1 MNMSLKTYLS
11 IKFIVYV
18 FVLITVVFLS
28 SSIANENRDLK
39 NKKEVLLKQ
48 KSIYEK
54 ILKLSDKD
62 VQAKKNLYEF
72 IKVSDSELKGDS
84 RESVFSISRRLD
96 LLIINLAIW
105 FYVINFLNKKI
116 DKLKSKESG
125 IESQQML

>member
-1 MNMSLKTYLS
+1 
-11 IKFIVYV
+11 
-18 FVLITVVFLS
+18 
-28 SSIANENRDLK
+28 
-39 NKKEVLLKQ
+39 
-48 KSIYEK
+48 
-54 ILKLSDKD
+54 LSDKD

-125 IESQQML
+125 IESQ

>member
-125 IESQQML
+125 IESQ